1 MGEMGRKI
9 AEYENRIAMLSQEI
23 ERLNS
28 VIEKKN
34 QELGNLQRRLT
45 QIDNMNKTIGSL
57 QERITKLV
65 NENTS
70 MEDEVRVAQQNL
82 RLSANQNQKIMAEL
96 NEYKNRIQMNNQ

>member
-34 QELGNLQRRLT
+34 QEIGNLQRRLT
-45 QIDNMNKTIGSL
+45 EIDNMNKTIGSL
-57 QERITKLV
+57 Q
-65 NENTS
+65 
-70 MEDEVRVAQQNL
+70 
-82 RLSANQNQKIMAEL
+82 
-96 NEYKNRIQMNNQ
+96 